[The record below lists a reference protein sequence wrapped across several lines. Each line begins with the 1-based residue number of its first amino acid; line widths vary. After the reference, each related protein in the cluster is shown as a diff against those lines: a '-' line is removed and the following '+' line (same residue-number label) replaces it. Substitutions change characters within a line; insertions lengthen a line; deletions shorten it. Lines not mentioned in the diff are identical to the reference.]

1 VHPSAQRGCGAK
13 LGGVTELLSMLVPL
27 DTLAGWPAA
36 QEPTALQSLALLIG
50 FPALAIVIA
59 FLVAKLGTSVQA
71 KRGTAAPPVD
81 SVWVGG
87 RQAGGEIEAA
97 PEMHGVG
104 AEDDDKTPG
113 GAGARW

>member
-1 VHPSAQRGCGAK
+1 M
-13 LGGVTELLSMLVPL
+13 LLPL

-36 QEPTALQSLALLIG
+36 KEPTVLQSLGLLVG
-50 FPALAIVIA
+50 APLLVAIVVFAIA
-59 FLVAKLGTSVQA
+59 KIGTTVQA
-71 KRGTAAPPVD
+71 GRGEAPPVAD

-104 AEDDDKTPG
+104 AEDDDRTPG

>member
-1 VHPSAQRGCGAK
+1 
-13 LGGVTELLSMLVPL
+13 MLVPL

-36 QEPTALQSLALLIG
+36 QEPTILQTLGLLVG
-50 FPALAIVIA
+50 FPVLAIVIA
-59 FLVAKLGTSVQA
+59 FAVAKIGTSVQA
-71 KRGTAAPPVD
+71 SRGDSAPVAD

-97 PEMHGVG
+97 PEMHGIG

>member
-1 VHPSAQRGCGAK
+1 
-13 LGGVTELLSMLVPL
+13 MLVPL

-36 QEPTALQSLALLIG
+36 QEPTILETLGLLVG
-50 FPALAIVIA
+50 LPALVMVIT
-59 FLVAKLGTSVQA
+59 FLIAKLGTSAQA
-71 KRGTAAPPVD
+71 RRGDTATVAD

-87 RQAGGEIEAA
+87 RLAGGEIEAA

-104 AEDDDKTPG
+104 AEDDEKTPG

>member
-1 VHPSAQRGCGAK
+1 M
-13 LGGVTELLSMLVPL
+13 GVDVSLMPL
-27 DTLAGWPAA
+27 QTLAGWPPA
-36 QEPTALQSLALLIG
+36 QDPTVLQALGLLVGLPLLVALLVFGIAKIG
-50 FPALAIVIA
+50 
-59 FLVAKLGTSVQA
+59 TTVQA
-71 KRGTAAPPVD
+71 GRGETPPVAD

-104 AEDDDKTPG
+104 AEDDERTSG

>member
-1 VHPSAQRGCGAK
+1 MV
-13 LGGVTELLSMLVPL
+13 VPL

-36 QEPTALQSLALLIG
+36 QEPSILQTLGLLVGI
-50 FPALAIVIA
+50 PALVTILVFAI
-59 FLVAKLGTSVQA
+59 AKLGTSVQA
-71 KRGTAAPPVD
+71 SRGDAAPAAD

-87 RQAGGEIEAA
+87 RQTGGEIEAA

>member
-1 VHPSAQRGCGAK
+1 
-13 LGGVTELLSMLVPL
+13 MLVPL

-36 QEPTALQSLALLIG
+36 QEPTVLQSLGLLVG
-50 FPALAIVIA
+50 LPALVMVIA
-59 FLVAKLGTSVQA
+59 FLVAKVGTSVQA
-71 KRGTAAPPVD
+71 KRGDAAPVAD

-104 AEDDDKTPG
+104 AEDDDMTPGGADKTPG

>member
-1 VHPSAQRGCGAK
+1 VN
-13 LGGVTELLSMLVPL
+13 ELSSMLVPL

-36 QEPTALQSLALLIG
+36 REPTVLESLALMVGAPLLVMVVVY
-50 FPALAIVIA
+50 A
-59 FLVAKLGTSVQA
+59 VAKIDTTLQA
-71 KRGTAAPPVD
+71 KRGDAPPAAAD

-97 PEMHGVG
+97 PEMHGAG
-104 AEDDDKTPG
+104 PDDTESSPG

>member
-1 VHPSAQRGCGAK
+1 
-13 LGGVTELLSMLVPL
+13 MLTPL

-36 QEPTALQSLALLIG
+36 QEPSPLQSLALLVGAPLLVIIIVYAVARIG
-50 FPALAIVIA
+50 TTL
-59 FLVAKLGTSVQA
+59 QA
-71 KRGTAAPPVD
+71 KRGDAPPAAAD

-97 PEMHGVG
+97 PELHGLG
-104 AEDDDKTPG
+104 AEDTKDSPG

>member
-1 VHPSAQRGCGAK
+1 MV
-13 LGGVTELLSMLVPL
+13 VPL
-27 DTLAGWPAA
+27 DTLAGWPAV
-36 QEPTALQSLALLIG
+36 QEPTVLQTLGLLVGAPLLVFFIVAGIAKIG
-50 FPALAIVIA
+50 NTVKA
-59 FLVAKLGTSVQA
+59 G
-71 KRGTAAPPVD
+71 RGEAPPVAD

-104 AEDDDKTPG
+104 AEDDEKTPG

>member
-1 VHPSAQRGCGAK
+1 VN
-13 LGGVTELLSMLVPL
+13 ELLSMLVPL

-36 QEPTALQSLALLIG
+36 QEPTILQTLALLVG
-50 FPALAIVIA
+50 FPVVAMVIA
-59 FLVAKLGTSVQA
+59 FAIAKIGTSVQA
-71 KRGTAAPPVD
+71 SRGDSAPVAD

>member
-1 VHPSAQRGCGAK
+1 M
-13 LGGVTELLSMLVPL
+13 LLPL

-36 QEPTALQSLALLIG
+36 KPPTVLESLGLLVG
-50 FPALAIVIA
+50 APL
-59 FLVAKLGTSVQA
+59 LVAIIVFAIAKIGTRVQA
-71 KRGTAAPPVD
+71 NQGQTASAAD
-81 SVWVGG
+81 SVWLGG
-87 RQAGGEIEAA
+87 REAGGEIEAA

>member
-1 VHPSAQRGCGAK
+1 MV
-13 LGGVTELLSMLVPL
+13 VPL

-36 QEPTALQSLALLIG
+36 QEPTILQTLALLVG
-50 FPALAIVIA
+50 FPVLGLVVA
-59 FLVAKLGTSVQA
+59 FAVAKIGTSVQA
-71 KRGTAAPPVD
+71 SRGESAPVVD

>member
-1 VHPSAQRGCGAK
+1 M
-13 LGGVTELLSMLVPL
+13 LLPL

-36 QEPTALQSLALLIG
+36 KEPTVLESLGLLVGAPLLVTILV
-50 FPALAIVIA
+50 FAI
-59 FLVAKLGTSVQA
+59 AKIGTSVQA
-71 KRGTAAPPVD
+71 SRGEAAPVAD

-97 PEMHGVG
+97 PELHGVG
-104 AEDDDKTPG
+104 AEDDESTLG

>member
-1 VHPSAQRGCGAK
+1 
-13 LGGVTELLSMLVPL
+13 MLVPL

-36 QEPTALQSLALLIG
+36 QEPTILQSLGLLVGI
-50 FPALAIVIA
+50 PAVVIA
-59 FLVAKLGTSVQA
+59 ITFAIAKIGTSMQA
-71 KRGTAAPPVD
+71 SRGESAPVAD

-97 PEMHGVG
+97 PEMHGAG
-104 AEDDDKTPG
+104 ADDDEKSPG

>member
-1 VHPSAQRGCGAK
+1 M
-13 LGGVTELLSMLVPL
+13 LLPL

-36 QEPTALQSLALLIG
+36 KDPTVLQTLALLVG
-50 FPALAIVIA
+50 APL
-59 FLVAKLGTSVQA
+59 LVALVVFAIAKIGTTVQA
-71 KRGTAAPPVD
+71 NRGDVPAVAD

-97 PEMHGVG
+97 PELHGQG
-104 AEDDDKTPG
+104 AEDDDQTPG

>member
-1 VHPSAQRGCGAK
+1 LLVTIVVFGIAK
-13 LGGVTELLSMLVPL
+13 
-27 DTLAGWPAA
+27 
-36 QEPTALQSLALLIG
+36 IG
-50 FPALAIVIA
+50 
-59 FLVAKLGTSVQA
+59 TTVQA
-71 KRGTAAPPVD
+71 GRGETQPVAD

-104 AEDDDKTPG
+104 ADDDDRTLG

>member
-1 VHPSAQRGCGAK
+1 
-13 LGGVTELLSMLVPL
+13 MLVPL

-36 QEPTALQSLALLIG
+36 QAPTALQSLGLLIG
-50 FPALAIVIA
+50 IPALVMVIA
-59 FLVAKLGTSVQA
+59 FLIAKLGTSVQA
-71 KRGTAAPPVD
+71 RRGDSAPTAADP
-81 SVWVGG
+81 VWVGG

>member
-1 VHPSAQRGCGAK
+1 
-13 LGGVTELLSMLVPL
+13 MLVPL
-27 DTLAGWPAA
+27 DTLAGWPEA
-36 QEPTALQSLALLIG
+36 PRPNLLHVLGLLVG
-50 FPALAIVIA
+50 FPVLAMIIA
-59 FLVAKLGTSVQA
+59 FAVAKIGTSYQA
-71 KRGTAAPPVD
+71 KRGNTPAVTD

>member
-1 VHPSAQRGCGAK
+1 M
-13 LGGVTELLSMLVPL
+13 LLPL

-36 QEPTALQSLALLIG
+36 KPPTVLESLGLLVG
-50 FPALAIVIA
+50 APL
-59 FLVAKLGTSVQA
+59 LVAIIVFAIAKVGTSIQA
-71 KRGTAAPPVD
+71 TRGDAAPVAD

-97 PEMHGVG
+97 PELHGVG
-104 AEDDDKTPG
+104 AEDDDSTPG

>member
-1 VHPSAQRGCGAK
+1 MV
-13 LGGVTELLSMLVPL
+13 VPL

-36 QEPTALQSLALLIG
+36 QEPSILQTLGLLVGI
-50 FPALAIVIA
+50 PALVAI
-59 FLVAKLGTSVQA
+59 LVFAIAKLGTSVQA
-71 KRGTAAPPVD
+71 SRGDAAPAAD

>member
-1 VHPSAQRGCGAK
+1 
-13 LGGVTELLSMLVPL
+13 MLVPL
-27 DTLAGWPAA
+27 DTLAGWPTA
-36 QEPTALQSLALLIG
+36 QEPTVLQTLALLVG
-50 FPALAIVIA
+50 FPVLGLIVA
-59 FLVAKLGTSVQA
+59 FAVAKIGTSVQA
-71 KRGTAAPPVD
+71 SRGESAPVAD

-104 AEDDDKTPG
+104 AEDDEKSPG

>member
-1 VHPSAQRGCGAK
+1 
-13 LGGVTELLSMLVPL
+13 MLVPF

-36 QEPTALQSLALLIG
+36 QEPSILQTLGLLVG
-50 FPALAIVIA
+50 LPALVIVIA
-59 FLVAKLGTSVQA
+59 FVIAKIGTSAQA
-71 KRGTAAPPVD
+71 KRGTAPPVAD

-97 PEMHGVG
+97 PELHGVG

>member
-1 VHPSAQRGCGAK
+1 
-13 LGGVTELLSMLVPL
+13 MLVPL

-36 QEPTALQSLALLIG
+36 EEPTVLQTLALLVG
-50 FPALAIVIA
+50 FPVLAIIIA
-59 FLVAKLGTSVQA
+59 FAVAKIGTSVQA
-71 KRGTAAPPVD
+71 RRGDTPAAAD